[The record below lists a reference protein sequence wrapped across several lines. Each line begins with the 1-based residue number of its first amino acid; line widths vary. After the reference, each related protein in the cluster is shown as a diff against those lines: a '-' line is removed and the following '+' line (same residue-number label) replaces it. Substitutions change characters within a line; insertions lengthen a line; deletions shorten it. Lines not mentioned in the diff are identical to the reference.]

1 MYSFAF
7 VCYFIIPSEI
17 FFDSTQ
23 HFKFFSPNAFLF
35 YLFCLICFLHP
46 IKLKLNSELTSLN
59 PSYDLLLKYFYASFL
74 LSFVGYIS
82 FFLVVYLNFDQIA
95 IFFISGYVLP
105 MKQIIAE
112 NTIPG
117 VTTAMQLGIPLFILS
132 VMLYYRK
139 PSNLFI
145 ILPLII
151 FFFATIRAFIFSE
164 RLALIE
170 LIVPIIV
177 LIYILNKKLF
187 YRSMLISV
195 VLFIVIWSFE
205 LSRSWSASINN
216 SINPIEYL
224 TNRFFMYF
232 STSIN
237 NSFLVFE
244 HFEITHYAQP
254 LLSPF
259 LQFIQDD
266 IAYQND
272 IYFILSNFG
281 NLEFNNLGYFGE
293 LYINFGYLT
302 FPFIILVSSIVLM
315 SYKQF
320 IDKKFIGMIT
330 FPIFMISIIDIRI
343 AYLLN
348 IRIFYAYIF
357 FTILILHLMRINRQ
371 ANE

>member
-1 MYSFAF
+1 
-7 VCYFIIPSEI
+7 
-17 FFDSTQ
+17 
-23 HFKFFSPNAFLF
+23 
-35 YLFCLICFLHP
+35 
-46 IKLKLNSELTSLN
+46 
-59 PSYDLLLKYFYASFL
+59 
-74 LSFVGYIS
+74 
-82 FFLVVYLNFDQIA
+82 
-95 IFFISGYVLP
+95 
-105 MKQIIAE
+105 
-112 NTIPG
+112 
-117 VTTAMQLGIPLFILS
+117 
-132 VMLYYRK
+132 
-139 PSNLFI
+139 
-145 ILPLII
+145 
-151 FFFATIRAFIFSE
+151 
-164 RLALIE
+164 
-170 LIVPIIV
+170 
-177 LIYILNKKLF
+177 
-187 YRSMLISV
+187 MLISV